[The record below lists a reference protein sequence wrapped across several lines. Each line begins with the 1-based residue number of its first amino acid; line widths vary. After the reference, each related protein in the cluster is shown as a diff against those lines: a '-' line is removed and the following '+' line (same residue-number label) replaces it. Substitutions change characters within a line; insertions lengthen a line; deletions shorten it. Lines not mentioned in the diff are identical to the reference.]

1 MPKNILERLKTKC
14 PFPDVFQD
22 MEKPEGSFISVPRR
36 KIGHIRA
43 DHNGHRWWNTVWISH
58 SELITPAVAAE
69 MDQLYDALTDSD
81 ALADFETL
89 VHFCHSHPEAR
100 MHPAEVQEY
109 NFYLEG
115 TLCNF
120 WVRLITRWRDY
131 NMYLHAFIKD

>member
-89 VHFCHSHPEAR
+89 VHFCHSHP
-100 MHPAEVQEY
+100 
-109 NFYLEG
+109 
-115 TLCNF
+115 
-120 WVRLITRWRDY
+120 
-131 NMYLHAFIKD
+131 